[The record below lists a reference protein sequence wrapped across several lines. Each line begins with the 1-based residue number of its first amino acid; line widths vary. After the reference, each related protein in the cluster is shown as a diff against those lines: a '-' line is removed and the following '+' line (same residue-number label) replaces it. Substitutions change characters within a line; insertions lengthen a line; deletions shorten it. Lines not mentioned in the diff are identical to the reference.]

1 MLFCYCHMCRTVFS
15 VCYIYFVGSDCD
27 PKLLGHSAPCSSR
40 TTRTGNFCRYS
51 RSPDPET
58 PFLTRPLATP
68 PKSLPKKHGT
78 VATVNSPF
86 FFFFF
91 GTLFVLPSRHKLWR
105 AFRPTPPAIY
115 FIIHYCLLVGDVF
128 SFVLQI
134 APSIKSRFC
143 VVYLFNF

>member
-86 FFFFF
+86 FFFF
-91 GTLFVLPSRHKLWR
+91 LVLCSFYRPDTSYDARSVRRLPRFILLYIIVCWLVTFFPLCYKLHR
-105 AFRPTPPAIY
+105 
-115 FIIHYCLLVGDVF
+115 
-128 SFVLQI
+128 Q
-134 APSIKSRFC
+134 
-143 VVYLFNF
+143 